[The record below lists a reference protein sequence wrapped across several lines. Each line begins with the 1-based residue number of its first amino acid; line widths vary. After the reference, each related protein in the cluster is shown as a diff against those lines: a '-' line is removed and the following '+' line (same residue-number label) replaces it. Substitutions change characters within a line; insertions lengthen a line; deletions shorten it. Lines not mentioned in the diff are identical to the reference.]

1 MICVLVE
8 CLNVRVCALPRHA
21 HTHAHTHTHTHTP
34 HTHRLRF
41 KLINNRRNVIL
52 ERHDMAEDSTRQ
64 GHLETTC

>member
-21 HTHAHTHTHTHTP
+21 HTHTHT

-41 KLINNRRNVIL
+41 KWLNNRGNVIQAL
-52 ERHDMAEDSTRQ
+52 SYM
-64 GHLETTC
+64 CWFI